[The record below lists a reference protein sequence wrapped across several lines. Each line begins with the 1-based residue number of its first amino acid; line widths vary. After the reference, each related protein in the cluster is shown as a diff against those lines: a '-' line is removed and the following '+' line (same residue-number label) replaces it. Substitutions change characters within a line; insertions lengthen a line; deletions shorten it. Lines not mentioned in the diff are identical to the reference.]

1 MFRDFLTPANCCLIL
16 LAAGFPGCR
25 PEISTPPPEPETE
38 TSTRVLPDERREQPR
53 QESQRESSDSPLKRD
68 DAAANPPSAVP
79 SEEDRFRPDD
89 RRPRHNTSKLAA
101 AGINCFESKRIQ
113 LYTDLAADEAEKLP
127 ELVDLLYDEL
137 ETYFGP
143 LPPNRARTEFQ
154 MTGYLIRDLELFRSQ
169 GLLPEEFTFEHGV
182 QRRNEFWVRDQEF
195 EYYRRHLLLH
205 EATHCFMNYTPDVDA
220 PIWYLEGMAEY
231 FAAHRIVN
239 SSTRFRVMPTSSP
252 EFEGFGRLAIIRRDV
267 AAAKTPTVASIISWP
282 ATTFTKA
289 DPYAWSW
296 ALCAFL
302 DGTPRY
308 RERFQKLGAATQD
321 ARFEGEF
328 LAAFPPDERDF
339 ATEWQLFLANLQY
352 GYDLERAA
360 IDFKTGTLLNPDQPE
375 ASVSVTAERGW
386 QSSGVLLEAGRDYE
400 VVAEG
405 QFTLTQ
411 RIGDEQPWLSEPQG
425 ISFRYF
431 GGRPIGTLI
440 GCVRA
445 EEGPTGGVEDSMLQ
459 TITLGKRRTFRA
471 PLSGTLYLRLN
482 DAWNSLSDNRGDV
495 RVTVHEVTSRANP
508 IPPR

>member
-1 MFRDFLTPANCCLIL
+1 MFRNSLIRNRFRL
-16 LAAGFPGCR
+16 LIAIGLAGC
-25 PEISTPPPEPETE
+25 
-38 TSTRVLPDERREQPR
+38 QPTIP
-53 QESQRESSDSPLKRD
+53 SQSPSRGLGKPSDAVSAEKSSQLDD
-68 DAAANPPSAVP
+68 DAQRNLVGSSRKKNTLADGTSLSSPTAPVA
-79 SEEDRFRPDD
+79 DRFRPDD
-89 RRPRHNTSKLAA
+89 HRPLYDEARITA
-101 AGINCFESKRIQ
+101 AGIRIYESKR
-113 LYTDLAADEAEKLP
+113 LRLFTDVANTETEVEKLP
-127 ELVDLLYDEL
+127 ELVDRLYEEL
-137 ETYFGP
+137 EGYFGT

-154 MTGYLIRDLELFRSQ
+154 MNGYLIRDLERFRNH

-195 EYYRRHLLLH
+195 DYYRRHLLLH

-239 SSTRFRVMPTSSP
+239 SSTRFRVMPTSSI

-267 AAAKTPTVASIISWP
+267 AAAKTPTIASIISWP

-308 RERFQKLGAATQD
+308 RERFRKLGAATQD

-328 LAAFPPDERDF
+328 LAAFPPDDRDF

-360 IDFKTGTLLNPDQPE
+360 IDFKKGTLLNPDQPE

-411 RIGDEQPWLSEPQG
+411 RIGDEQPWVSEPQG

-459 TITLGKRRTFRA
+459 TITLGNRRTFRA

-495 RVTVHEVTSRANP
+495 RVIVRQVNSIGQTD
-508 IPPR
+508 